1 VTWQAAS
8 VVVLAGVLVAGF
20 AWYER
25 DKPPARVVA
34 LVATLAAL
42 AVVGRLA
49 FAAIPNVKP
58 TTDIVLFAG
67 YALGA
72 VPGFA
77 VGAVTA
83 LVSNVFLSQGPW
95 TPWQMV
101 GWGVVGVAGA
111 LLARVL
117 RDREPGRLVLAAV
130 CGLAGLAFG
139 AWMDLYQLMLAAR
152 QDLDTYLAL
161 SASAL
166 PYNMAHAIGNVVFCL
181 LIGPIFIRALRRYR
195 RRFEV
200 RWAAP
205 AAAGAV
211 LLVLLA
217 LPAVAAAAPADR
229 AERWLLRA
237 QNDDGGFGAS
247 PGQASSPLYS
257 GWSGLGLAV
266 AGHNPR
272 DLQRRGGRTLA
283 SYLQRSAGSIR
294 DIGEIERTV
303 LLLEAAG
310 LSPRRFAGRDLV
322 AAILAKRRAD
332 GSISGYVSYTAFGI
346 LALRAAGEPAG
357 GATVS
362 WLTKAQRED
371 GGFGLVPSATSDT
384 DMTGAALQ
392 ALAAVGRAQSPA
404 ARRAV
409 DWLRANQNDDGGFG
423 QFRGRDSNAQST
435 SYAVQGL
442 VAVDAGGAV
451 LSRALAYLRG
461 LQRSDGS
468 VAYSSTSRQTPV
480 WVTAQALMALERT
493 PLPVATVPREKRSG
507 PAEETETAPG
517 GSGGAQAPAAGG
529 EGEGESPAAETAPE
543 AAPAPSGAA
552 DSGAA
557 AAGAPSGAADG
568 GAGAAGAA
576 RDPAP
581 GRPGG
586 DAGQGIPG
594 EEEGVLPGDGTPTPR
609 PSAEDEATALSAI
622 RAAEDAG
629 DEGVPVGLVAA
640 AVAAAIALLA
650 LLLGRGVP
658 QRLRRFAGRLVPAP
672 VRRFAGRLVPAPVRR
687 FAARLPAAVRR
698 HAARLV
704 PAPVR
709 QFAGRLVPAPVRRVA
724 SRLVPAG
731 FSRLVPKR
739 FRRPP
744 DASGRSRD
752 AVT

>member
-1 VTWQAAS
+1 VSWQAAS
-8 VVVLAGVLVAGF
+8 LVVLAGVLAAGF

-25 DKPPARVVA
+25 DKPPARVIA

-49 FAAIPNVKP
+49 FAAVPNVKP

-101 GWGVVGVAGA
+101 GWGGVGVAGA

-117 RDREPGRLVLAAV
+117 RDREPGRIVLAAV

-139 AWMDLYQLMLAAR
+139 AWMDLYQLTLAAR

-161 SASAL
+161 SASSL
-166 PYNMAHAIGNVVFCL
+166 PYNLAHAIGNVVFCL

-205 AAAGAV
+205 AAAGAA
-211 LLVLLA
+211 LLLLLLA
-217 LPAVAAAAPADR
+217 APAVAGAGTPADR

-237 QNDDGGFGAS
+237 QNDDGGFGAA
-247 PGQASSPLYS
+247 PGQASSPLYT
-257 GWSGLGLAV
+257 GWSGLGLAA

-272 DLQRRGGRTLA
+272 DLRRPGGHSLA
-283 SYLQRSAGSIR
+283 SYVQRGAGSVR

-310 LSPRRFAGRDLV
+310 LSPRRFGGRDLV
-322 AAILAKRRAD
+322 AAIRSRRRAD

-346 LALRAAGEPAG
+346 LALRAAGVPVAG
-357 GATVS
+357 PTVG
-362 WLTKAQRED
+362 WLRSAQNAD
-371 GGFGLVPSATSDT
+371 GGFGVAPASSSDS

-392 ALAAVGRAQSPA
+392 AFAAVGRGRSAA
-404 ARRAV
+404 ARQAV

-423 QFRGRDSNAQST
+423 QFRGRSSNAQST

-442 VAVDAGGAV
+442 VAAKAGRAA
-451 LSRALAYLRG
+451 LTRALAYLRG
-461 LQRSDGS
+461 LQRGDGS

-480 WVTAQALMALERT
+480 WVTAQALMALERA
-493 PLPVATVPREKRSG
+493 PLPVATVPRAKRPRAARAEPQATPARAAPDG
-507 PAEETETAPG
+507 GGGGKPAEEEKPAPPTAMAETGGPG
-517 GSGGAQAPAAGG
+517 AAATAEPAAGRSTEPPG
-529 EGEGESPAAETAPE
+529 TPAARGQSTPAFAAPGESAA
-543 AAPAPSGAA
+543 
-552 DSGAA
+552 
-557 AAGAPSGAADG
+557 
-568 GAGAAGAA
+568 
-576 RDPAP
+576 
-581 GRPGG
+581 
-586 DAGQGIPG
+586 
-594 EEEGVLPGDGTPTPR
+594 
-609 PSAEDEATALSAI
+609 
-622 RAAEDAG
+622 RAAENAG

-640 AVAAAIALLA
+640 AVAGTLGFVAAFRRRLIP
-650 LLLGRGVP
+650 R
-658 QRLRRFAGRLVPAP
+658 RLR
-672 VRRFAGRLVPAPVRR
+672 
-687 FAARLPAAVRR
+687 
-698 HAARLV
+698 
-704 PAPVR
+704 
-709 QFAGRLVPAPVRRVA
+709 
-724 SRLVPAG
+724 
-731 FSRLVPKR
+731 
-739 FRRPP
+739 
-744 DASGRSRD
+744 RSRD

>member
-1 VTWQAAS
+1 MTWQAAAIA
-8 VVVLAGVLVAGF
+8 VLASVLVAGF

-25 DKPPARVVA
+25 DKPPARVIA

-72 VPGFA
+72 IPGFA

-101 GWGVVGVAGA
+101 GWGAVGVAGA

-139 AWMDLYQLMLAAR
+139 AWMDLYQLTLAAR

-166 PYNMAHAIGNVVFCL
+166 PYNVAHAIGNVVFCL

-195 RRFEV
+195 RRFQV

-211 LLVLLA
+211 LLVLMA

-229 AERWLLRA
+229 AERWLLRT

-257 GWSGLGLAV
+257 GWSGLGLAA

-283 SYLQRSAGSIR
+283 SYVRRSAGSIR

-310 LSPRRFAGRDLV
+310 LSPRRFGGRDLV
-322 AAILAKRRAD
+322 AAIQSKRRAD
-332 GSISGYVSYTAFGI
+332 GSISGYVSYTVFGI
-346 LALRAAGEPAG
+346 LALKAAGEPAG
-357 GATVS
+357 ASTVA
-362 WLTKAQRED
+362 WLTRAQRED
-371 GGFGLVPSATSDT
+371 GGFGLVPSATSDS

-392 ALAAVGRAQSPA
+392 ALAAVGRARSSA
-404 ARRAV
+404 ARQALE
-409 DWLRANQNDDGGFG
+409 WLRANQNDDGGFG

-442 VAVDAGGAV
+442 VAVDAGRTV
-451 LSRALAYLRG
+451 LSRALGYLRG

-480 WVTAQALMALERT
+480 WVTAQALMALDQT
-493 PLPVATVPREKRSG
+493 PLPVPTVPRAERSQA
-507 PAEETETAPG
+507 PAEEEQTTQAPAASGGGEPDAPATETAPG
-517 GSGGAQAPAAGG
+517 SAATP
-529 EGEGESPAAETAPE
+529 S
-543 AAPAPSGAA
+543 AAPDA
-552 DSGAA
+552 GAA
-557 AAGAPSGAADG
+557 A
-568 GAGAAGAA
+568 AAGAA
-576 RDPAP
+576 RDPAGAP
-581 GRPGG
+581 GQPGP

-594 EEEGVLPGDGTPTPR
+594 EAEGVLPGDGTPTPS
-609 PSAEDEATALSAI
+609 PNAESEAAAQSAI

-629 DEGVPVGLVAA
+629 DEGVPIGLVAA
-640 AVAAAIALLA
+640 AVAAAIAVLA
-650 LLLGRGVP
+650 LLLPPARRRLARLVP
-658 QRLRRFAGRLVPAP
+658 QRLRRLVPEGARRLIPERLRRLLPRRLRRSGDP
-672 VRRFAGRLVPAPVRR
+672 V
-687 FAARLPAAVRR
+687 
-698 HAARLV
+698 
-704 PAPVR
+704 
-709 QFAGRLVPAPVRRVA
+709 
-724 SRLVPAG
+724 
-731 FSRLVPKR
+731 
-739 FRRPP
+739 
-744 DASGRSRD
+744 
-752 AVT
+752 T